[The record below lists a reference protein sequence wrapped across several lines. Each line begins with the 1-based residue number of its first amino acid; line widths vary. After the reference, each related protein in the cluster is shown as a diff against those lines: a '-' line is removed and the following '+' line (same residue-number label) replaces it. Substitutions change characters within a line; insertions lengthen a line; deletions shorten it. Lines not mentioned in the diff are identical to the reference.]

1 MMTVSRHA
9 LSARRRALS
18 GAGQLGSTTSRG
30 REPTPV
36 REPLKLPAVVE
47 LIFMMLIL
55 KLPILYL
62 AGVCYWA
69 IKAEPK
75 PLEAARVTAPLDPG
89 PWSPLSPSATATDLS
104 RRAAPS

>member
-1 MMTVSRHA
+1 
-9 LSARRRALS
+9 
-18 GAGQLGSTTSRG
+18 
-30 REPTPV
+30 
-36 REPLKLPAVVE
+36 VVE

-75 PLEAARVTAPLDPG
+75 PPEGARVTAPLEPG
-89 PWSPLSPSATATDLS
+89 LWAPFRRRPRRPTSHGGPRRREARTA
-104 RRAAPS
+104 RAARVRPSH